1 MEAFLSLR
9 IGNDCRIT
17 KQIAVCGVLPASQPL
32 PEPGEVNICLDG
44 DDATVRDFLC
54 FLVYK
59 LKEGAVV
66 DWKLARDADL
76 LE

>member
-1 MEAFLSLR
+1 MEAFISLR
-9 IGNDCRIT
+9 IGESCRIT
-17 KQIAVCGVLPASQPL
+17 KQVAVCGVLPSAEPL
-32 PEPGEVNICLDG
+32 PEPGEVNIRLDG

-66 DWKLARDADL
+66 DWKLARDADAS
-76 LE
+76 E